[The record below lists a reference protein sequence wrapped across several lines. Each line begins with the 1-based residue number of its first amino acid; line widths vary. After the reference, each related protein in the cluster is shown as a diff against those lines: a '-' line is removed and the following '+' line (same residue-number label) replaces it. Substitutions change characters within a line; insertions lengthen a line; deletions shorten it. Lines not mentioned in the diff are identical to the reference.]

1 MDAKIQNCFTKMPL
15 KKVSQKSAKECK
27 HCTTTCVRK
36 KGTKTFMRHLSLQK
50 ETQEGVMD

>member
-27 HCTTTCVRK
+27 YCTTTCVRK